1 MQAGTGSARVVRCRI
16 SIVNEAGER
25 MAGVGQTQDAS
36 QQGGGPSA
44 PTLFPGWANR
54 QAEISLNIVIVDDQ
68 TSARTMLRH
77 VIEDI
82 APELSV
88 HDFGDPLS
96 ALAWCEAN
104 PVDLLLLDYRMPEMD
119 GLDFAR
125 RFRRLPKHRDIPVI
139 LITVV
144 GDEPIRQAALEAGVI
159 DFLVKPIRPR
169 ELRARCYNLLQLRQ
183 QSENVKARA
192 LSLEQRLLAS
202 MHEVE
207 ERERETLSRLARAI
221 EYRDAGTS
229 AYLERMARIAGLIA
243 EQMGLPEDEAR
254 LIEMAAPLH
263 DMGKIAIP
271 DAVLLKPGKLND
283 EELAVMRRHPRIGH
297 ALLSGSQNRFIQL
310 GAVIA
315 LRHHERY
322 DGSGYPDGL
331 VGDAIPL
338 EARIVAVADVFDAL
352 VSPRPYKEAWT
363 VDASLAYLYAQ
374 RGRLFDPRVV
384 EALMR
389 GRAQLEQICA
399 EHSTAS
405 VRPEL

>member
-1 MQAGTGSARVVRCRI
+1 MTGIGQVQ
-16 SIVNEAGER
+16 G
-25 MAGVGQTQDAS
+25 AGVQNGRLS
-36 QQGGGPSA
+36 S
-44 PTLFPGWANR
+44 PTLIPGWSNK
-54 QAEISLNIVIVDDQ
+54 QAVAALNIVIVDDQ

-88 HDFGDPLS
+88 HDFGDPLA
-96 ALAWCEAN
+96 ALNWCESQ

-119 GLDFAR
+119 GLEFAR

-183 QSENVKARA
+183 QSENVKQRA

-229 AYLERMARIAGLIA
+229 AYLERMSRVAGLIA
-243 EQMGLPEDEAR
+243 EQLGLPEEEVK

-271 DAVLLKPGKLND
+271 DAVLLKPGKLTD
-283 EELAVMRRHPRIGH
+283 EELVIMRRHPRIGH
-297 ALLSGSQNRFIQL
+297 ELLSGSQNRFIQI
-310 GAVIA
+310 GALIA

-352 VSPRPYKEAWT
+352 ISPRPYKEAWT
-363 VDASLAYLYAQ
+363 FDATLAYLYAQ

-384 EALMR
+384 DALLR
-389 GRAQLEQICA
+389 GRQQLEQICA

-405 VRPEL
+405 ARPGL

>member
-1 MQAGTGSARVVRCRI
+1 MQGASVRSGRVSSPADDPAWSR
-16 SIVNEAGER
+16 N
-25 MAGVGQTQDAS
+25 
-36 QQGGGPSA
+36 
-44 PTLFPGWANR
+44 
-54 QAEISLNIVIVDDQ
+54 QAEYALNIVIVDDQ

-88 HDFGDPLS
+88 YDFGDPLT
-96 ALAWCEAN
+96 ALAWCEAH

-119 GLDFAR
+119 GLEFAR

-183 QSENVKARA
+183 QTENVKQRA

-221 EYRDAGTS
+221 EFRDAGTS
-229 AYLERMARIAGLIA
+229 AYLERMARVAGLIA
-243 EQMGLPEDEAR
+243 EQLGLPEDDVR

-271 DAVLLKPGKLND
+271 DAVLLKQGKLND
-283 EELAVMRRHPRIGH
+283 EELAIMRRHPRIGH
-297 ALLSGSQNRFIQL
+297 ELLSGSQNRFIQV
-310 GAVIA
+310 GALIA
-315 LRHHERY
+315 LRHHE
-322 DGSGYPDGL
+322 
-331 VGDAIPL
+331 AMT
-338 EARIVAVADVFDAL
+338 AVAIL
-352 VSPRPYKEAWT
+352 MAW
-363 VDASLAYLYAQ
+363 
-374 RGRLFDPRVV
+374 
-384 EALMR
+384 
-389 GRAQLEQICA
+389 
-399 EHSTAS
+399 S
-405 VRPEL
+405 VRRSRWKRASSPSPTFLMP